1 MGQYGKLLK
10 LEPCAVTKPWGLI
23 HEQVREVT
31 GVELGVGEF
40 WLASAQVGEGNYSN
54 PIAND
59 EAGNLADLL
68 KQVEADGEEGM
79 KELLG
84 DQALSTLRSIP
95 HRGKTE
101 AWYVREARG
110 RAGFV
115 CGPRTERQKSR
126 LKRMVEGQQI
136 PPRLGD
142 WSEEMQELMG
152 VLEPL
157 SAGEC
162 YLVPCGTLHTMF
174 ALGGDGRLVIDELQE
189 GYGEGSL
196 PTLTK
201 TLMVQDDILSLQV
214 HPCDET
220 VARMVSGEL
229 SIEQDLQLDPTV
241 RVYDFGRGRN
251 ERPDLGFRFTD
262 PDAGVRRC
270 SPVTTE
276 LPGGGTLTVLVVEK
290 HLAKSRVDLPDGA
303 ECSPTPATGSY
314 RVINCLSGEVALSG
328 PENELVL
335 ERGETALVPGCVEDR
350 VTIEARGEASVL
362 DDCVP
367 DGEIFRRFLSSRNV
381 AAEAINT
388 LFDPPRAV

>member
-1 MGQYGKLLK
+1 EYGKLLK
-10 LEPCAVTKPWGLI
+10 LEPCAVTKPWGLV
-23 HEQVREVT
+23 HEQVRQVT

-40 WLASAQVGEGNYSN
+40 WLASAQVGEGNFSN
-54 PIAND
+54 PFAND
-59 EAGNLADLL
+59 DTADLAGL
-68 KQVEADGEEGM
+68 LEQTEAEGEDAMER
-79 KELLG
+79 LLG
-84 DQALSTLRSIP
+84 KQALSTLRSIP

-101 AWYVREARG
+101 AWYVRETQG

-115 CGPRTERQKSR
+115 CGPRTEEQKAQ
-126 LKRMVEGQQI
+126 LKQMVENQQI

-142 WSEEMQELMG
+142 WNEETLELMG

-157 SAGEC
+157 EAGEC

-174 ALGGDGRLVIDELQE
+174 ALGDEGRLVIDELQE
-189 GYGEGSL
+189 GYGESRL

-214 HPCDET
+214 HPCDGT
-220 VARMVSGEL
+220 VARMASGEL

-251 ERPDLGFRFTD
+251 ERPDLGFQFTD

-276 LPGGGTLTVLVVEK
+276 LQDGGTLTVLVVEK
-290 HLAKSRVDLPDGA
+290 HLAKCRLDMPAGA
-303 ECSPTPATGSY
+303 TCRPTPATGSY
-314 RVINCLSGEVALSG
+314 RIVNCLSGEVALSG
-328 PENELVL
+328 PENELTL
-335 ERGETALVPGCVEDR
+335 ARGETVLVPGCAEKE
-350 VTIEARGEASVL
+350 VTIEARRDSSVL

-367 DGEIFRRFLSSRNV
+367 DEDVFRDFLSSRGV
-381 AAEAINT
+381 SDGDIET
-388 LFDPPRAV
+388 LFTPPRAV

>member
-1 MGQYGKLLK
+1 MSEYGKLLK
-10 LEPCAVTKPWGLI
+10 LEPCAVTKPWGLV

-31 GVELGVGEF
+31 GIELGIGEF
-40 WLASAQVGEGNYSN
+40 WLASAQTGEGNYSN
-54 PIAND
+54 PLTDDA
-59 EAGNLADLL
+59 AADLAGL
-68 KQVEADGEEGM
+68 LEQADGEGDEAM
-79 KELLG
+79 ETLLG
-84 DQALSTLRSIP
+84 GHGLKALRSIA

-101 AWYVREARG
+101 AWYVRQARG

-115 CGPRTERQKSR
+115 CGPRTSGQKDR
-126 LKRMVEGQQI
+126 LKQMVEDQAI

-142 WSEEMQELMG
+142 WSVETQELMG
-152 VLEPL
+152 VLEPV

-174 ALGGDGRLVIDELQE
+174 ALGDEGRLVIDELQE
-189 GYGEGSL
+189 GYGESRL

-220 VARMVSGEL
+220 VARMASGEL

-251 ERPDLGFRFTD
+251 ERPELGFRLTQ
-262 PDAGVRRC
+262 PDAGVRKC
-270 SPVTTE
+270 SPVQTE
-276 LPGGGTLTVLVVEK
+276 LSDGVRLTVLVVED
-290 HLAKSRVDLPDGA
+290 HLAKCRVDLAPGA
-303 ECSPTPATGSY
+303 SCSPTPATGSY
-314 RVINCLSGEVALSG
+314 RVLNCLSGEVALAG
-328 PENELVL
+328 PENELIL
-335 ERGETALVPGCVEDR
+335 RRGETALVPGCAEKDVS
-350 VTIEARGEASVL
+350 IEARRNSSVL

-367 DGEIFRRFLSSRNV
+367 DPKLFREFLSTRGVSGEEV
-381 AAEAINT
+381 DA

>member
-1 MGQYGKLLK
+1 MSDYGKLLK

-23 HEQVREVT
+23 HEQVRDVT
-31 GVELGVGEF
+31 GIELGVGEF
-40 WLASAQVGEGNYSN
+40 WLASAQTGEGNYSN
-54 PIAND
+54 PIEND
-59 EAGNLADLL
+59 GAADLAAL
-68 KQVEADGEEGM
+68 LEQTEGGSEEALEG
-79 KELLG
+79 LLG
-84 DQALSTLRSIP
+84 SQALSTLRSIP

-101 AWYVREARG
+101 AWYVRQAQG

-115 CGPRTERQKSR
+115 CGPRTEQQKKR
-126 LKRMVEGQQI
+126 LKDMVEQQQI

-142 WSEEMQELMG
+142 WSVETRELMG
-152 VLEPL
+152 VLEPV

-174 ALGGDGRLVIDELQE
+174 ALGEEGRLVIDELQE
-189 GYGEGSL
+189 GYGESRL

-220 VARMVSGEL
+220 VARMASGEI

-270 SPVTTE
+270 SPVQTGLE
-276 LPGGGTLTVLVVEK
+276 DGVRLTVLVVED
-290 HLAKSRVDLPDGA
+290 HLAKCRIDLAPGA
-303 ECSPTPATGSY
+303 TCRPTPATGSY
-314 RVINCLSGEVALSG
+314 RVVNCLSGEVELTG
-328 PENELVL
+328 PENELTL
-335 ERGETALVPGCVEDR
+335 QRGETALVPGCVERD
-350 VTIEARGEASVL
+350 VSIEARRKSSVL

-367 DGEIFRRFLSSRNV
+367 DTAVFRDFLSDCGTSG
-381 AAEAINT
+381 EAIEA
-388 LFDPPRAV
+388 LFNPSRAG